1 MSLLDVFKKKQK
13 SDAVK
18 AQEMFT
24 NALQE
29 AQQKQRAVDEA
40 QKNAFLGRLKQ
51 INEQN
56 QNPKVATLED
66 LGRSVGTDFYDAFD
80 EFGHFRGLGLGAAIG
95 MITAKQKLSGLATE
109 GIDDDIWHG
118 IPEIQPTKLDIE
130 QMQALIDQIHAEF
143 NNAGD
148 QLFKQAQEI
157 VEKDNV
163 NKTLDEK
170 ANRLKRFGF
179 RQSKDVLLDS
189 QINEPIKQ
197 KIREEKAYMDAY
209 HYFQTKYPN
218 YKLITEEKIKEL
230 CQKYNLVYGE
240 VTDYR
245 GFVPEKN
252 LQEIEAFFGVI
263 KDEDLCYKMQ
273 RSSTYVQYHAYPSQK
288 FETWSKQV
296 DTSKPCPL
304 QIAAPMHDF
313 DMRGKKIENYQIQDA
328 PIPPTLDPVVFQ
340 SVYYEGQKYELIVTA
355 WGMEAS
361 DPIVVN
367 PKFN

>member
-13 SDAVK
+13 SDTVK
-18 AQEMFT
+18 AQEMLT

-29 AQQKQRAVDEA
+29 AQQKQRAVDQA
-40 QKNAFLGRLKQ
+40 QKNAFLKRLNQ
-51 INEQN
+51 INGHN
-56 QNPKVATLED
+56 DNPKVATLED
-66 LGRSVGTDFYDAFD
+66 LSTSVGVGVIDG
-80 EFGHFRGLGLGAAIG
+80 FGRLGGLGAIAG
-95 MITAKQKLSGLATE
+95 SMITAKQKLSGLATPE

-263 KDEDLCYKMQ
+263 KDEDLCYKMK
-273 RSSTYVQYHAYPSQK
+273 RSSTYAQYHAYPSQE

-340 SVYYEGQKYELIVTA
+340 SVYYEGEKYELIVTA